1 MRIVRFIVT
10 GCLLCVTVAAQQSS
24 PPRSASSGVY
34 SSGQAE
40 AGEKIYF
47 DTCANCHGADLGG
60 VERAPALTGAA
71 FLESWQ
77 GQDLLRLRTR
87 IDAMPPNAPGS
98 LSDTDAVAV
107 MAFVLRSS
115 GMPAGT
121 ALLPA
126 DRAQLARITF
136 GPPRAGGNAASAP
149 GSAPVAVPPRS
160 APTAPPTGAR
170 SLEWTTYGGDLASHR
185 YSPADQITKDNFNSC
200 LLYTLTLPTILRV

>member
-24 PPRSASSGVY
+24 QSRSSPAGVY
-34 SSGQAE
+34 STGQAE

-47 DTCANCHGADLGG
+47 AACATCHGADLGG

-71 FLESWQ
+71 FLESWR

-87 IDAMPPNAPGS
+87 IDAMPPSAPGS
-98 LSDTDAVAV
+98 LSDSDAVAV
-107 MAFVLRSS
+107 MALILRSS

-121 ALLPA
+121 TPLPA

-136 GPPRAGGNAASAP
+136 GPPRAGANSASAP
-149 GSAPVAVPPRS
+149 GSAPVAAPPRS
-160 APTAPPTGAR
+160 APTASPTGAR

-185 YSPADQITKDNFNSC
+185 YSPADQIT
-200 LLYTLTLPTILRV
+200 

>member
-10 GCLLCVTVAAQQSS
+10 LFLLCVTVAAQQSS
-24 PPRSASSGVY
+24 QPRSLPAGVY
-34 SSGQAE
+34 SSGQAA

-47 DTCANCHGADLGG
+47 DTCASCHGAELGG

-98 LSDTDAVAV
+98 LPDTDAVAV
-107 MAFVLRSS
+107 MAFLLRSS
-115 GMPAGT
+115 GMPAGPT
-121 ALLPA
+121 PLPA

-136 GPPRAGGNAASAP
+136 GPPRAGANSAGAP
-149 GSAPVAVPPRS
+149 GSAPVPAPSRS
-160 APTAPPTGAR
+160 APQRHQPALVRSNGPRMAAISRAIATRPPTR
-170 SLEWTTYGGDLASHR
+170 SRRTTSTGCRSRGG
-185 YSPADQITKDNFNSC
+185 
-200 LLYTLTLPTILRV
+200 